1 MWRGVNVSRTRPV
14 WQPSAALSADP
25 GHRTVKPVP
34 RPALPRSRRALI
46 GAGVALVLGVGTF
59 IALGRLREG
68 RPDRNRVAVAVFV
81 NRTGDPSLEPLG
93 NMAADW
99 VTRGLTQTALVDVVD
114 LGALYV
120 EGRSAAGV
128 PTDPHEL
135 ARRNG
140 AGTVVAGS
148 YYVATDTLVVRATV
162 EDAVGGT
169 VLQT

>member
-1 MWRGVNVSRTRPV
+1 M
-14 WQPSAALSADP
+14 A
-25 GHRTVKPVP
+25 
-34 RPALPRSRRALI
+34 
-46 GAGVALVLGVGTF
+46 AGVALVLGIGAAIVVG
-59 IALGRLREG
+59 RVRE
-68 RPDRNRVAVAVFV
+68 RSPDRNRVAVAVFV

-120 EGRSAAGV
+120 EGRSAQGV
-128 PTDPHEL
+128 PTDPHQL

-148 YYVATDTLVVRATV
+148 YYLATDTLVVRATV
-162 EDAVGGT
+162 EDAENGT
-169 VLQT
+169 VLQKVDPVHAPAAEGVRELEVLGEDVMEEIEGVLEVSYG